1 MIRGRT
7 ETRMAAQSPAWPHRA
22 PHGLIDGT
30 AWPHRRDCMASSTG
44 SLGLIDGFTGPHR
57 RVHWAQAPGPCT
69 GLQYGPCTGLQYG
82 PCTGL
87 LGVVHHGGLTAVHD
101 GDTVHGAHDQI
112 DGFDGLSVYG
122 WDSLEAR
129 TGKSW
134 GERTA
139 RSDEPSQD

>member
-7 ETRMAAQSPAWPHRA
+7 ETRMAAQSP
-22 PHGLIDGT
+22 

-57 RVHWAQAPGPCT
+57 RVHWAQAP
-69 GLQYGPCTGLQYG
+69 GPCTGLQYG